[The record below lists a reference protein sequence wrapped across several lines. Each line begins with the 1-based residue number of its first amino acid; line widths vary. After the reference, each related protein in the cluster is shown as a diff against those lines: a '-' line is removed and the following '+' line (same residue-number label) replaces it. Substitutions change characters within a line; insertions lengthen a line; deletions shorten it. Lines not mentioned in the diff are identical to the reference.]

1 MIKFILKRLGVAI
14 PTILILII
22 ISFILM
28 YSAPGGPFTSEK
40 PLPEQVLKNINEKYG
55 LDQPMY
61 KQMFSYVWGII
72 TNFDFGP
79 SFRYKDRSVNDIIAQ
94 GFPVTLKYG
103 SWSFLFAVIIGI
115 SLGVVAAIRQ
125 NTFLDYFSV
134 GFSISAQVLPNFVM
148 APILVLIFTLY
159 LGWLPGGGWEGGKIQ
174 FVIMPVIALSTSY
187 LASIARLTRSSMLE
201 VLNSNFIRT
210 AKAKGLPKYKIIL
223 YHALKPTL
231 LPVISYLGPAFVG
244 MITGSVVVDMYFST
258 GGIGLHFVNGAL
270 NRDYSTIMGITIL
283 VGCLTVTFNLFVDI
297 LYAWIDP
304 KIRYE

>member
-1 MIKFILKRLGVAI
+1 MFKFILKRLGIAI
-14 PTILILII
+14 PTIFILII

-28 YSAPGGPFTSEK
+28 HSAPGGPFTSEK

-61 KQMFSYVWGII
+61 IQMYRYVHGIV
-72 TNFDFGP
+72 TSFDFGP

-103 SWSFLFAVIIGI
+103 SWSFLFAVTIGI
-115 SLGVVAAIRQ
+115 ALGIIAAIRQ
-125 NTFLDYFSV
+125 NSIFDYLSV

-159 LGWLPGGGWEGGKIQ
+159 LGWLPGGGWEGGKTQ

-210 AKAKGLPKYKIIL
+210 AQAKGLPKYKIIL
-223 YHALKPTL
+223 SHALKPTL

-244 MITGSVVVDMYFST
+244 MITGSVVIDMFFST

-283 VGCLTVTFNLFVDI
+283 VGCLTIIFNLFVDI

-304 KIRYE
+304 KIRY

>member
-1 MIKFILKRLGVAI
+1 MVKFVLKRLGVAI

-22 ISFILM
+22 ISFLLM

-40 PLPEQVLKNINEKYG
+40 PLPAQVLKNINEKYG

-61 KQMFSYVWGII
+61 KQMFNYVWGIV

-103 SWSFLFAVIIGI
+103 SWSFLFAVFIGI
-115 SLGVVAAIRQ
+115 SLGVIAAIRQ

-134 GFSISAQVLPNFVM
+134 GFSITAQVLPNFVM

-159 LGWLPGGGWEGGKIQ
+159 LGWLPGGGWEGGKTE

-210 AKAKGLPKYKIIL
+210 AKAKGLPQYKIIL
-223 YHALKPTL
+223 SHALKPTL

-283 VGCLTVTFNLFVDI
+283 VGCLTVTFNLLVDI

>member
-61 KQMFSYVWGII
+61 KQMFNYVWGII

-125 NTFLDYFSV
+125 NTYLDYFSV

-210 AKAKGLPKYKIIL
+210 AKAKGLPQYKIIL
-223 YHALKPTL
+223 SHALKPTL